1 MADVDRVGKAVYTDA
16 GELGTEPG
24 RSLLEQS
31 GFEVVESFC
40 RVPEEVIDAGDGASA
55 LLLAYA
61 PATREVMEALPSL
74 RIVSVGAVGTDS
86 VDLVAARELGIWVC
100 NVPDAATDEVATH
113 ALAMALALIR
123 HIPFHDRRTRQG
135 LWTLAGSGPIR
146 RPTDL
151 TLGIIGVGTIGRRVA
166 EFARPV
172 FRRIIGC
179 DPVVSDSLWPDFV
192 VRGETEDVFRE
203 SDVLTLHAPLTDQTR
218 HIVDGARLRSM
229 KDGSYLVNVS
239 RGDVVDLR
247 ALVTALDEGRLA
259 GAALDVLPQEPPDPH
274 EPILQHPRVLI
285 TPHSAFLSD
294 ESSRDYLR
302 NQALNVIAWAQ
313 TGRPQRVVVEPLV
326 ARGAGE

>member
-1 MADVDRVGKAVYTDA
+1 MRAVYTDV

-24 RSLLEQS
+24 RSLLERS
-31 GFEVVESFC
+31 GFDVGEAFC
-40 RVPEEVIDAGDGASA
+40 RTPEELIETGRGASA
-55 LLLAYA
+55 LLVGYA

-74 RIVSVGAVGTDS
+74 RIVSVGAVGTDT

-123 HIPFHDRRTRQG
+123 QIPFHDRRTRQG
-135 LWTLAGSGPIR
+135 RWTLAGSGPLR

-166 EFARPV
+166 EFARPI

-179 DPVVSDSLWPDFV
+179 DPVVPVSAWPEFV
-192 VRGETEDVFRE
+192 VRCETEDVFRE
-203 SDVLTLHAPLTDQTR
+203 SDVLTLHTPLTDQTR
-218 HIVDGARLRSM
+218 HLVDETRLRSM
-229 KDGSYLVNVS
+229 REGSYLVNVS
-239 RGDVVDLR
+239 RGDVVDLK

-259 GAALDVLPQEPPDPH
+259 GVALDVLPQEPPDPD

-294 ESSRDYLR
+294 ESARDYLR
-302 NQALNVIAWAQ
+302 KQALNVIAWAR
-313 TGRPQRVVVEPLV
+313 TGRPERVVAEPSV
-326 ARGAGE
+326 PRSVDR